1 MKGFISTRHSKPSLK
16 KLGSTKAAGAN
27 VKGSRLNEKGDM
39 YWRGKRG
46 GEAMMGKSK
55 KAGY

>member
-1 MKGFISTRHSKPSLK
+1 LK
-16 KLGSTKAAGAN
+16 SLGSTKAAGAN
-27 VKGSRLNEKGDM
+27 VKGSRLNEKGDK

-55 KAGY
+55 KMSY